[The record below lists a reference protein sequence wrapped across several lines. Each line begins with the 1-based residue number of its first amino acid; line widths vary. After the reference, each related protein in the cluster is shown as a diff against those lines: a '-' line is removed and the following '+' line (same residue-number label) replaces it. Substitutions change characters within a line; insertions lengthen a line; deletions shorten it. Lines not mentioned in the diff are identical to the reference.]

1 MAKSRLTK
9 VAESIG
15 GAIGKAE
22 RTAHKV
28 AKAGVLAKKELEAL
42 SKEVDSLK
50 KRLQKTTKRLKNAL
64 RKFAAPRRY
73 VVRVLGPVL
82 SRLVTPPSRGRVEAS

>member
-15 GAIGKAE
+15 GAIGRADK
-22 RTAHKV
+22 TAHKV
-28 AKAGVLAKKELEAL
+28 AKAGLVAKKELEEL

-50 KRLQKTTKRLKNAL
+50 RRLEKATKRLRHAL
-64 RKFAAPRRY
+64 R
-73 VVRVLGPVL
+73 
-82 SRLVTPPSRGRVEAS
+82 

>member
-15 GAIGKAE
+15 GAIGRADK
-22 RTAHKV
+22 TAHKV
-28 AKAGVLAKKELEAL
+28 ARAGIVAKKELEEL

-50 KRLQKTTKRLKNAL
+50 RRLEKATKRLRKAL
-64 RKFAAPRRY
+64 K
-73 VVRVLGPVL
+73 
-82 SRLVTPPSRGRVEAS
+82 

>member
-1 MAKSRLTK
+1 MLRFHPEEDMAKSRLTK

-15 GAIGKAE
+15 GAIGKAD

-50 KRLQKTTKRLKNAL
+50 KRLQKTTKRLRNAL
-64 RKFAAPRRY
+64 
-73 VVRVLGPVL
+73 
-82 SRLVTPPSRGRVEAS
+82 S

>member
-15 GAIGKAE
+15 GAIGRADK
-22 RTAHKV
+22 TAHKV
-28 AKAGVLAKKELEAL
+28 ARAGLVAKKELEEL

-50 KRLQKTTKRLKNAL
+50 RRLEKATKRLRKAL
-64 RKFAAPRRY
+64 K
-73 VVRVLGPVL
+73 
-82 SRLVTPPSRGRVEAS
+82 

>member
-1 MAKSRLTK
+1 LTLTWATYTIAPLLSGGKEMAKSRLTK

-15 GAIGKAE
+15 GAIGKAD

-64 RKFAAPRRY
+64 
-73 VVRVLGPVL
+73 
-82 SRLVTPPSRGRVEAS
+82 S

>member
-15 GAIGKAE
+15 GVIGKAD
-22 RTAHKV
+22 RKAHQV
-28 AKAGVLAKKELEAL
+28 RKAGVLAKKELEAL
-42 SKEVDSLK
+42 SKEVDSLR

-64 RKFAAPRRY
+64 
-73 VVRVLGPVL
+73 
-82 SRLVTPPSRGRVEAS
+82 T

>member
-1 MAKSRLTK
+1 LTLARSTYTIAALLSGGEKMAKSRLTK

-15 GAIGKAE
+15 GAIGKAD

-50 KRLQKTTKRLKNAL
+50 KRLQKTTKRLKHAL
-64 RKFAAPRRY
+64 
-73 VVRVLGPVL
+73 
-82 SRLVTPPSRGRVEAS
+82 S

>member
-1 MAKSRLTK
+1 MTGATYTIAPLLSGGKMAKSRLTK

-15 GAIGKAE
+15 GAIGKAD

-50 KRLQKTTKRLKNAL
+50 KRLQKTTKRLRNAL
-64 RKFAAPRRY
+64 
-73 VVRVLGPVL
+73 
-82 SRLVTPPSRGRVEAS
+82 S